1 MNRKLIARLGIFIVG
16 LPLIL
21 SIVFIKFHNHLALHA
36 LICLVCCMSANE
48 AYNIFSTKVALMRRM
63 YIIMAAVFIP
73 LIAAFY
79 EVIPTFFQNLYFP
92 GTNNEVITYAFI
104 ISVLFILFTEVVTAK
119 TFNES
124 LERIS
129 FSIFI
134 VLYSGYLLTFVSRMT
149 VMTRF
154 GHDVS
159 TYAIAIFLLMVFLCD
174 SFAWFFGILFGKN
187 NRGFIK
193 ASPNKSIAGFA
204 GGFLGSLTAG
214 FAGYFCMPFLFQG
227 SPVKV
232 SILAVC
238 VAFSSIVGDLVES
251 ILKRS
256 AKIKDSGNI
265 IPGRGG
271 ILDCVDS
278 ISLAAPVYYFLLVL
292 FYGPLIL
299 S

>member
-1 MNRKLIARLGIFIVG
+1 MNRKIIERLGIFIIG

-21 SIVFIKFHNHLALHA
+21 AIVFIQSHNHLALHI
-36 LICLVCCMSANE
+36 LICLVCGISANE
-48 AYNIFSTKVALMRRM
+48 AYNIFSTKIKLIHKIF
-63 YIIMAAVFIP
+63 IISATVFIP
-73 LIAAFY
+73 LIAAIY
-79 EVIPTFFQNLYFP
+79 EVIPTFFINSYLS
-92 GTNNEVITYAFI
+92 GKNNEVITYAFI
-104 ISVLFILFTEVVTAK
+104 LAEIFLLFIEVVRAK
-119 TFNES
+119 TFDES
-124 LERIS
+124 LSRIAS
-129 FSIFI
+129 SAFI
-134 VLYSGYLLTFVSRMT
+134 VLYSGYMPTFVSRMT
-149 VMTRF
+149 SMTRF
-154 GHDVS
+154 EHNVS

-174 SFAWFFGILFGKN
+174 SFAWFFGVLLGKN

-214 FAGYFCMPFLFQG
+214 FIGYFFIPYLFIG
-227 SPVKV
+227 SPVKIT
-232 SILAVC
+232 ILAIS
-238 VAFSSIVGDLVES
+238 VAFSAIVGDLVES

-271 ILDCVDS
+271 LLDCVDS
-278 ISLAAPVYYFLLVL
+278 ITLAAPVYYFLLAL